1 MQPPSFPIEPLVTNK
16 TVEICRES
24 WGQVKLQ
31 VRRLHPDSHSLSL
44 EMRAH
49 RHSVIVC
56 VQERKGVSG
65 VVYFYGKLGQ
75 PRAA

>member
-31 VRRLHPDSHSLSL
+31 VRRLHTRLAL
-44 EMRAH
+44 YRLK
-49 RHSVIVC
+49 C
-56 VQERKGVSG
+56 VLTDIR
-65 VVYFYGKLGQ
+65 
-75 PRAA
+75 